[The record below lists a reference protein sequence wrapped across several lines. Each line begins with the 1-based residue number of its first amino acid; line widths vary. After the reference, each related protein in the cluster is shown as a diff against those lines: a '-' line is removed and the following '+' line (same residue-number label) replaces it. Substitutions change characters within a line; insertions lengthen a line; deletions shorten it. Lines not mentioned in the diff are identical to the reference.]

1 MIHDIRAAFYDLLE
15 EVTWLDQKTRTVAI
29 EKVPHVLLNTECRI
43 VKANVMIVINFVKF
57 C

>member
-43 VKANVMIVINFVKF
+43 IHANVMIVITKVFL

>member
-43 VKANVMIVINFVKF
+43 VKANVMIVITKVSL

>member
-29 EKVPHVLLNTECRI
+29 EKVPHLLLSIECRI
-43 VKANVMIVINFVKF
+43 VKANVMIVITKVSL

>member
-29 EKVPHVLLNTECRI
+29 EKVPHLLLSFECRI
-43 VKANVMIVINFVKF
+43 VKANVMIVITKVSL